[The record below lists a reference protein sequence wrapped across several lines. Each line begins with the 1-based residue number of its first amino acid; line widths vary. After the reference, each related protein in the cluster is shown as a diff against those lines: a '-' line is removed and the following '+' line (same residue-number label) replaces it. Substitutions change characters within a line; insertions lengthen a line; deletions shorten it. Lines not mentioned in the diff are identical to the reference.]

1 MNVQA
6 IIGIALVTVAIDG
19 LIALVI
25 HLIVRFNSRLGS
37 IESVKT
43 VWPDASKQFLEPHAC
58 KLVLWLIYGIG
69 FNCLVR
75 SFTYSL
81 LQILGVLTAENSLKF
96 TGEYF
101 VSCICTFSGS
111 FIGST
116 LYKIEEGSH
125 PIVYSLA
132 LVILFL
138 PIGLLMPM
146 FDRED
151 ASIGTWVLW
160 PVSIAA
166 LSLVASFIVFKF
178 IVIPAY
184 ILSSYSLGRFEWTR
198 VPATPGD
205 SNHGEYTQEG
215 STQENQTLQGLIQRI
230 STLQGLLDERAV
242 PYSQTP
248 MVKRNKL
255 CERMCLL
262 LLIFVFIYL
271 PTSTGAGWIEAAVE
285 SDFKSQSPYLSNCL
299 DNLAQL
305 MDFFGY
311 GIVIIFIQSQLVSQR
326 VSVNNWGWYV
336 VFSNLL
342 CFLYEYLIDSI
353 MDNHE
358 YHRMGNMF
366 IATEVLWVP
375 FKYAAVGFIFTA
387 AYYMACIRRA
397 RTLLNF
403 TESHELEDLQTV

>member
-6 IIGIALVTVAIDG
+6 IIGIALVTVAING
-19 LIALVI
+19 LIALFI

-58 KLVLWLIYGIG
+58 KLVLWIIYGIG

-75 SFTYSL
+75 SFTYSV

-116 LYKIEEGSH
+116 LYKIEEGSL

-132 LVILFL
+132 LAIIFI
-138 PIGLLMPM
+138 PIGLLMPI

-160 PVSIAA
+160 PVSIVA
-166 LSLVASFIVFKF
+166 LSLAASFIVFKL

-198 VPATPGD
+198 VPSTPGD
-205 SNHGEYTQEG
+205 SNQDGHAQED
-215 STQENQTLQGLIQRI
+215 SIQENQIVRALIQRVN
-230 STLQGLLDERAV
+230 TLQGLLDERTV
-242 PYSQTP
+242 PYSQKP
-248 MVKRNKL
+248 IVKGDEI
-255 CERMCLL
+255 CQRMSIFF
-262 LLIFVFIYL
+262 LIFVLIYL
-271 PTSTGAGWIEAAVE
+271 PTSTGTGWIEAAVE
-285 SDFKSQSPYLSNCL
+285 SDFKSQSSYLRTCL

-311 GIVIIFIQSQLVSQR
+311 GIVIISIQSQLVSLK

-336 VFSNLL
+336 IFSNFL

-366 IATEVLWVP
+366 IATEILWVP